1 MILCSAILFPD
12 LSSLHSRCFMRW
24 LLHLAFAWELFCLAV
39 KNILLCVLGTVGFC
53 VVLNVP
59 HNKIFSVIIG
69 AFACSLTFEMLF
81 EYTLL
86 GIFAS
91 TLTAVVVAHT
101 YSEIAARILKTPST
115 VILIP
120 STVPLLPGGY
130 LFYAMSNLVTGDK
143 SAFIYN
149 ARQTALVA
157 FAIAL
162 GSVIT
167 LIVLNII
174 RRIKAVLQRR

>member
-1 MILCSAILFPD
+1 MV
-12 LSSLHSRCFMRW
+12 
-24 LLHLAFAWELFCLAV
+24 V
-39 KNILLCVLGTVGFC
+39 KSILLCVLGTVGFC

-59 HNKIFSVIIG
+59 KSKVLSVVIG
-69 AFACSLTFEMLF
+69 AFLCSLVFEMLF
-81 EYTLL
+81 EYTPL

-91 TLTAVVVAHT
+91 TLIAVIVAHT
-101 YSEIAARILKTPST
+101 YSEIIARILKTPST

-130 LFYAMSNLVTGDK
+130 LFYAMSGLVSGDK
-143 SAFIYN
+143 SAFAHN

-162 GSVIT
+162 GSVVT
-167 LIVLNII
+167 LIVLGII
-174 RRIKAVLQRR
+174 RRTKAVLHRR

>member
-1 MILCSAILFPD
+1 MV
-12 LSSLHSRCFMRW
+12 
-24 LLHLAFAWELFCLAV
+24 V
-39 KNILLCVLGTVGFC
+39 KNILLCVFGTVGFC

-59 HNKIFSVIIG
+59 KNKIFSVIIG
-69 AFACSLTFEMLF
+69 AFFCSFTFEMLF
-81 EYTLL
+81 EYTTL
-86 GIFAS
+86 GIFAC
-91 TLTAVVVAHT
+91 TLTAVIVAHT
-101 YSEIAARILKTPST
+101 YSEIIARILKTPST

-130 LFYAMSNLVTGDK
+130 LFYAMSYLVTGNK
-143 SAFIYN
+143 AAFIYN

-174 RRIKAVLQRR
+174 RRVKAVLH

>member
-1 MILCSAILFPD
+1 MV
-12 LSSLHSRCFMRW
+12 
-24 LLHLAFAWELFCLAV
+24 V

-53 VVLNVP
+53 IVLNVP
-59 HNKIFSVIIG
+59 KSKILSVIIG
-69 AFACSLTFEMLF
+69 AFACSFTFEMLF
-81 EYTLL
+81 EYTAL
-86 GIFAS
+86 GIFAC
-91 TLTAVVVAHT
+91 TLIAVIVAHT
-101 YSEIAARILKTPST
+101 YSEIIARILKTPST

-130 LFYAMSNLVTGDK
+130 LFYAMSGLVTGDRT
-143 SAFIYN
+143 AFAYN

-174 RRIKAVLQRR
+174 RRVKAVLHRQ

>member
-1 MILCSAILFPD
+1 
-12 LSSLHSRCFMRW
+12 MRW

-59 HNKIFSVIIG
+59 QNKIFSVIIG
-69 AFACSLTFEMLF
+69 AFVCSLTFEMLF
-81 EYTLL
+81 EYTSL
-86 GIFAS
+86 GIFAC
-91 TLTAVVVAHT
+91 TLTSVVVAHT

-130 LFYAMSNLVTGDK
+130 LFYAFIHFIIADMYFHLGIICADSCPDPHSFSLSANMQLFNLC
-143 SAFIYN
+143 SSELF
-149 ARQTALVA
+149 ALM
-157 FAIAL
+157 
-162 GSVIT
+162 
-167 LIVLNII
+167 
-174 RRIKAVLQRR
+174 

>member
-1 MILCSAILFPD
+1 MVA
-12 LSSLHSRCFMRW
+12 
-24 LLHLAFAWELFCLAV
+24 

-53 VVLNVP
+53 IVLNVP
-59 HNKIFSVIIG
+59 KSKILSVIIG
-69 AFACSLTFEMLF
+69 AFACSFTFEMLF
-81 EYTLL
+81 EYTPL
-86 GIFAS
+86 GIFAG

-101 YSEIAARILKTPST
+101 YSEIIARILKTPST

-130 LFYAMSNLVTGDK
+130 LFYAMRALVTGDK
-143 SAFIYN
+143 NAFGYN

>member
-1 MILCSAILFPD
+1 MV
-12 LSSLHSRCFMRW
+12 
-24 LLHLAFAWELFCLAV
+24 V

-59 HNKIFSVIIG
+59 KNKILSVIIG
-69 AFACSLTFEMLF
+69 AFFCSFAFEMLF
-81 EYTLL
+81 EYTTL

-91 TLTAVVVAHT
+91 TLIAVIVAHT
-101 YSEIAARILKTPST
+101 YSEIIARILKTPST

-120 STVPLLPGGY
+120 TTVPLLPGGY
-130 LFYAMSNLVTGDK
+130 LFYAMSGLVTGNK
-143 SAFIYN
+143 TAFGYN

-162 GSVIT
+162 GSVVT

-174 RRIKAVLQRR
+174 RRVKAVLH

>member
-1 MILCSAILFPD
+1 M
-12 LSSLHSRCFMRW
+12 
-24 LLHLAFAWELFCLAV
+24 
-39 KNILLCVLGTVGFC
+39 
-53 VVLNVP
+53 LNVP
-59 HNKIFSVIIG
+59 KSKILSVIIG
-69 AFACSLTFEMLF
+69 AFACSFTFEMLF
-81 EYTLL
+81 EYTPL
-86 GIFAS
+86 GIFAG

-101 YSEIAARILKTPST
+101 YSEIIARILKTPST

-130 LFYAMSNLVTGDK
+130 LFYAMSALVTGDK
-143 SAFIYN
+143 NAFGYN
-149 ARQTALVA
+149 SRQTALVA